1 MPIPGSMTDSSLLA
15 SPAEVAAAAGATD
28 LFVLRRISEGRFAHV
43 GGVGRGGGWAG
54 IVEVLE
60 EELAPAALEIT
71 VSEATEP
78 THIFGPYWARWA
90 LTIKLTDDVFVVF
103 GGEPPLERLADD
115 EYLSLAR
122 YAADGLVEVAAAKR
136 LADELEVLTAVQGL
150 LRQPPESTPE
160 LLAHVVEHAT
170 RALSCELGVAYL
182 DERDLSAV
190 CDLRGDSVLEHVDV
204 VDAAQEVLRR
214 GRFPSCVQRAS
225 VEDLPA
231 PFSSADGIHSYY
243 LIELKTSPRGILVLM
258 HTDSAPPRG
267 FTSLCQTLGLQVADA
282 GRLLLEA
289 SLLRDRM
296 QQNLVR
302 AEAEARRDTLTGL
315 ANRLAWEEACVEVK
329 RDVPAAIVI
338 VDGARLKAINETFGH
353 DQGDRVLCRIAEVL
367 KSCVRGD
374 DVVARLGGDEFAI
387 LLREPEVAEAVVAR
401 IRATIAGSRLP
412 DGTAIEVA
420 CGWTIE
426 SGGDLVA
433 AQRRADAAM
442 LTEKRD
448 RRAA

>member
-1 MPIPGSMTDSSLLA
+1 MTDSSLLA
-15 SPAEVAAAAGATD
+15 SPAEVAAAAGASD

-54 IVEVLE
+54 IVEVPE
-60 EELAPAALEIT
+60 EEVAP
-71 VSEATEP
+71 EAGPLTLRETAEP
-78 THIFGPYWARWA
+78 AHVFGPYWARWA

-103 GGEPPLERLADD
+103 GGDPPRERLSGD

-150 LRQPPESTPE
+150 LRQAPESTPE

-182 DERDLSAV
+182 DERDLTAI
-190 CDLRGDSVLEHVDV
+190 CDLRGDSALDHVDV
-204 VDAAQEVLRR
+204 AAAGREVLRR
-214 GRFPSCVQRAS
+214 GRFPSCVQQAA

-243 LIELKTSPRGILVLM
+243 LMELKTSPRGMLLLM
-258 HTDSAPPRG
+258 HTDAAPPRG
-267 FTSLCQTLGLQVADA
+267 FTTLCQTLGLQVADA

-296 QQNLVR
+296 QQNLDR
-302 AEAEARRDTLTGL
+302 AETEARRDPLTGL
-315 ANRLAWEEACVEVK
+315 TNRLAWEEACAEVELDASV
-329 RDVPAAIVI
+329 AIVI
-338 VDGARLKAINETFGH
+338 VDGARLKAINETYGH

-367 KSCVRGD
+367 KSCVRAD

-387 LLREPEVAEAVVAR
+387 LMREPEAAEAVVDR
-401 IRATIAGSRLP
+401 IRMTIAGSQLP
-412 DGTAIEVA
+412 DGTPLEVA
-420 CGWTIE
+420 CGWT
-426 SGGDLVA
+426 SALGGNLAA

-442 LTEKRD
+442 LTEKRE